1 MSKLFKQASEYKEEK
16 VNFYFEESSLNT
28 RKRFLIIERLS
39 LKEKLIK
46 FNKIK
51 TFIQEDLS
59 QKLLESN
66 MPEFNESPLIKS
78 VLIDFIKFASDLNF
92 DEEGN
97 VIEEE

>member
-1 MSKLFKQASEYKEEK
+1 MSKLFKKASEYKKEK
-16 VNFYFEESSLNT
+16 INFYFEESSLNT
-28 RKRFLIIERLS
+28 RRRFLIIERVS

-46 FNKIK
+46 FNKMK

-66 MPEFNESPLIKS
+66 MPEFNERPLIKG
-78 VLIDFIKFASDLNF
+78 VLLDFIKFASDLNF

-97 VIEEE
+97 VME